1 MSVDFPEPFSPAM
14 QCTSPLF
21 TERDTPAS
29 AFAPPN
35 DLTIFST
42 PLKGRIREADFDF
55 LNSAFKE
62 ELSQGDLP
70 VMTYRWVGKNKTIL
84 LAHGWESNSARWK
97 LLINNLKK
105 QDYNIIAVDAPAH
118 GRSGSKQFNAILY
131 SEFINVVARK
141 FNPDII
147 VGHSVGGMAAVFYQ
161 HKYKNLNLD
170 KLVLLGAPSNFA
182 GVFKRYVKMMGY
194 NKVIDKQL
202 GKIVLNKYGH
212 LPEYFSAAEFTE
224 SINTSGLIIHDERDR
239 VIPYQD
245 AINFEQKYKNAQ
257 LIRTEGLGHS
267 LNSET
272 VFEYINTFIA

>member
-1 MSVDFPEPFSPAM
+1 MKAAEITDSILQTIAEGKTDFIRLNYANGDMVGHTGVFPAIVKAVETVD
-14 QCTSPLF
+14 QC
-21 TERDTPAS
+21 
-29 AFAPPN
+29 
-35 DLTIFST
+35 
-42 PLKGRIREADFDF
+42 LKY
-55 LNSAFKE
+55 
-62 ELSQGDLP
+62 LSSH
-70 VMTYRWVGKNKTIL
+70 
-84 LAHGWESNSARWK
+84 LAEKG
-97 LLINNLKK
+97 
-105 QDYNIIAVDAPAH
+105 YNVVALDAPAH
-118 GRSGSKQFNAILY
+118 GYSGSEIFNAILY
-131 SEFINVVARK
+131 SEFINVAAKK

-194 NKVIDKQL
+194 NNIIDKQI
-202 GKIVLNKYGH
+202 GKIVYNKYGH
-212 LPEYFSAAEFTE
+212 LPDYFSAAEFTK